1 MYPPT
6 ALEPTMPATLPA
18 HHPASNITV
27 DDLRNFA
34 NLVPPSG
41 SALLRMLGVP
51 AGLLLLN
58 AWAGVQ
64 VVVPKGPCNN
74 AGGAKR
80 WAQMVAIVGE
90 DAMGV
95 LAHEMGGEVLEVPT
109 LDALRKERRNH
120 TIRTEFDRLTARA
133 PAGEG
138 LSKGRAVQELGLMF
152 APITWRQLEIILD
165 RPSAEPSLQN
175 QLFSELS

>member
-1 MYPPT
+1 
-6 ALEPTMPATLPA
+6 MPATLPA
-18 HHPASNITV
+18 HHPVSNITEA
-27 DDLRNFA
+27 DLQHFA

-41 SALLRMLGVP
+41 SALLRMLGVS
-51 AGLLLLN
+51 AGLSLLN
-58 AWAGVQ
+58 VWAGVQ

-95 LAHEMGGEVLEVPT
+95 LAREMGGEVLEVPT

-120 TIRTEFDRLTARA
+120 AIRTQFDRLTAKE

-138 LSKGRAVQELGLMF
+138 LSKGRAVQELGLSH
-152 APITWRQLEIILD
+152 APITWRQLEVILD
-165 RPSAEPSLQN
+165 RPSAESSQQN
-175 QLFSELS
+175 QLFSDLF